1 MKNFVKFKIPGFD
14 RFYEVYIVENSYQ
27 YIWTNGNDKIGNL
40 YFCLSKIRLSD
51 YHILS
56 IVSPESTCLR
66 KIGSSDVVVE
76 KIDDKFVVY
85 KNRYG
90 YNSTDDLKI
99 FAEPVY
105 ENN

>member
-1 MKNFVKFKIPGFD
+1 MKNFIKFKIPGFGES
-14 RFYEVYIVENSYQ
+14 YEVYIVENSYQ
-27 YIWTNGNDKIGNL
+27 NLWINDNNKKSNL
-40 YFCLSKIRLSD
+40 YFCLCEIRLND
-51 YHILS
+51 NHILS
-56 IVSPESTCLR
+56 IVSPESTCFR
-66 KIGSSDVVVE
+66 KLYSSDVVVE
-76 KIDDKFVVY
+76 KIDDKFVVH

>member
-27 YIWTNGNDKIGNL
+27 KLWISDVKICNL

-56 IVSPESTCLR
+56 IVSPESTSFR
-66 KIGSSDVVVE
+66 KLYSSDVVVE

>member
-1 MKNFVKFKIPGFD
+1 MKNFVKFKIPGFGEY
-14 RFYEVYIVENSYQ
+14 YEVYIVENSYQ
-27 YIWTNGNDKIGNL
+27 NIWINGNDKISNM
-40 YFCLSKIRLSD
+40 YFCLMKFHLSD

-56 IVSPESTCLR
+56 IVSPESTCFR
-66 KIGSSDVVVE
+66 KLYSSDVVVE
-76 KIDDKFVVY
+76 KIDDKFVVH

-99 FAEPVY
+99 FADPVY